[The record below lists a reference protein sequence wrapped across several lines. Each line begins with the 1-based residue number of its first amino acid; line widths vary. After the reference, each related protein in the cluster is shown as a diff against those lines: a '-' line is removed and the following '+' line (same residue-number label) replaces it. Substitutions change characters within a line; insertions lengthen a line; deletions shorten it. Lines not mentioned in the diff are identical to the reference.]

1 MGGEVRIF
9 DLNFFL
15 KTFLSLVVIFLIAF
29 AGMVIGMLVSGQDQ
43 HAGGDGL
50 AVINIDGVIIDSEPY
65 IKSIRKIR
73 ETDSVKAVV
82 VRINSPGG
90 AVATSQEIYEEIR
103 KLGET
108 MPVVASMGTVAAS
121 GGYYVAC
128 AASAIYANPGTITGS
143 IGVIAQ
149 FASYEQLLKWAKLE
163 VEVIKSGEFKDL
175 GSPLR
180 KMPEAERVYLQ
191 TLIDSVHV
199 QFKDTVSQARS
210 LAPQKVDSLSDGRIF
225 TGSQARDLGL
235 VDHIGTLEVAIAE
248 ARELGGL
255 DQDSWIREYPMKK
268 KTLLDFV
275 FPETVAK
282 RVALVSPVKTGF
294 GLYYIADMAY

>member
-1 MGGEVRIF
+1 MRVP

-15 KTFLSLVVIFLIAF
+15 KTFFSLLVIFAICSAGILI
-29 AGMVIGMLVSGQDQ
+29 GVLISGESRSP
-43 HAGGDGL
+43 GGDGV
-50 AVINIDGVIIDSEPY
+50 AVINVDGIIIDSDPY

-73 ETDSVKAVV
+73 ESDSVKAVV

-90 AVATSQEIYEEIR
+90 AVATSQEIYEELR
-103 KLGET
+103 SLGEV

-128 AASAIYANPGTITGS
+128 AASTIYANPGTITGS

-163 VEVIKSGEFKDL
+163 VEVIKSGKFKDL

-180 KMPEAERVYLQ
+180 KMSESEKAYLQ
-191 TLIDSVHV
+191 TLIDSVHS
-199 QFKDTVSQARS
+199 QFKETVSQRRNLS
-210 LAPQKVDSLSDGRIF
+210 PDKVAELSDGKIF
-225 TGSQARDLGL
+225 TGSRAKGLGL
-235 VDHIGTLEVAIAE
+235 VDRIGTLEAAVAE
-248 ARELGGL
+248 ARRLGGL
-255 DQDSWIREYPMKK
+255 DEDSWIREYPVRK

-275 FPETVAK
+275 FPENLAERAIFT
-282 RVALVSPVKTGF
+282 SPVRTEF
-294 GLYYIADMAY
+294 GLYYIADVVY

>member
-1 MGGEVRIF
+1 MKIP
-9 DLNFFL
+9 DLSFFL
-15 KTFLSLVVIFLIAF
+15 KTFLSLLVIFLIGF
-29 AGMVIGMLVSGQDQ
+29 VGIVIGMLVSAQEQ
-43 HAGGDGL
+43 RSGGDGI

-90 AVATSQEIYEEIR
+90 AVATSQEIYEEVR
-103 KLGET
+103 KLSKT
-108 MPVVASMGTVAAS
+108 MPVIASMGTVAAS

-128 AASAIYANPGTITGS
+128 ATAAIYANPGTITGS

-149 FASYEQLLKWAKLE
+149 FASYEQLLKWAKVE

-180 KMPEAERVYLQ
+180 KMPEAERAYLQ

-199 QFKDTVSQARS
+199 QFKNTVSQTRN
-210 LAPQKVDSLSDGRIF
+210 LAPEKVDSLADGRIF

-235 VDHIGTLEVAIAE
+235 VDRIGTLEAAIAE

-255 DQDSWIREYPMKK
+255 DEDSWISEYPIKK

-275 FPETVAK
+275 FPETVAE

-294 GLYYIADMAY
+294 GLYYIADMVY

>member
-1 MGGEVRIF
+1 MKVP

-15 KTFLSLVVIFLIAF
+15 KTFLSLLVIFIICFTGVLI
-29 AGMVIGMLVSGQDQ
+29 GVLISDQ
-43 HAGGDGL
+43 AHSPGGDGV
-50 AVINIDGVIIDSEPY
+50 AVINVDGIIIDTDPY

-90 AVATSQEIYEEIR
+90 SVATSQEIYEEL
-103 KLGET
+103 KSLGET
-108 MPVVASMGTVAAS
+108 MPVLASMGTVAAS

-128 AASAIYANPGTITGS
+128 AASAIYANPGTVTGS

-180 KMPEAERVYLQ
+180 KMPEAEKAYLQ
-191 TLIDSVHV
+191 TLIDSVHS
-199 QFKDTVSQARS
+199 QFKDTVAERRNLS
-210 LAPQKVDSLSDGRIF
+210 PEKVTSLSDGKIF
-225 TGSQARDLGL
+225 TGSHAKELGL
-235 VDHIGTLEVAIAE
+235 VDRIGTLETAIAE
-248 ARELGGL
+248 ARRLSGL
-255 DQDSWIREYPMKK
+255 DEDSWIKEYPTKK

-275 FPETVAK
+275 FPE
-282 RVALVSPVKTGF
+282 ALSEHAIFASPVKTGF
-294 GLYYIADMAY
+294 GLYYIADVIY

>member
-1 MGGEVRIF
+1 MKVP

-15 KTFLSLVVIFLIAF
+15 KTFLSLLVIFIICFTGIL
-29 AGMVIGMLVSGQDQ
+29 IGMLISDQ
-43 HAGGDGL
+43 AQSPGGDGV
-50 AVINIDGVIIDSEPY
+50 AVINVDGIIIDTDPY

-73 ETDSVKAVV
+73 ETDSIKAVV

-90 AVATSQEIYEEIR
+90 SVATSQEIYEEL
-103 KLGET
+103 KGLGET

-128 AASAIYANPGTITGS
+128 AASAIYANPGTVTGS

-149 FASYEQLLKWAKLE
+149 FASYEQLLKWAKVE

-180 KMPEAERVYLQ
+180 KMPEAEKAYLQ
-191 TLIDSVHV
+191 TLIDSVHS
-199 QFKDTVSQARS
+199 QFKDTVAERRNLS
-210 LAPQKVDSLSDGRIF
+210 LEKVASLSDGKIF
-225 TGSQARDLGL
+225 TGSRAKELGL
-235 VDHIGTLEVAIAE
+235 IDRIGTLETAIAE
-248 ARELGGL
+248 ARRLSGL
-255 DQDSWIREYPMKK
+255 DEDSWIKEYPVKK

-275 FPETVAK
+275 FPETLAEH
-282 RVALVSPVKTGF
+282 AIFSSPVKTGF
-294 GLYYIADMAY
+294 GLYYIADVIY